1 MKECVQVAGAEP
13 FFLYKP
19 KTKKAPSLLLLWLG
33 WKAPPLQD
41 WCQELGLVA
50 GGSSP
55 LFCMNYPFLIL
66 KPINPQTLTHSHTKQ
81 LNLFFLRRAFTDMH
95 P

>member
-1 MKECVQVAGAEP
+1 MAGAEP

-19 KTKKAPSLLLLWLG
+19 KTKKAPSLLLLWLA